1 MIKIKL
7 TLIVFLLF
15 QTTIQAQFIL
25 ETPSIL
31 KTEQNVK
38 IVTDGVILPGG
49 QGRLTVVASNK
60 LDNSPRAISGLFLNN
75 SAAGFM
81 TSFSTALEGG
91 TYPFTTS
98 KTLGKLYYGVR
109 GIGYGTCALPRN
121 AWELIF
127 GVNMDYS
134 VGVYGLAQN
143 AGWAAGIYGE
153 VGDENCRG
161 LKFRL
166 AGFFNGNVL
175 TTGNSFSLS
184 DAKVKTNVENLAGSG
199 VLSKV
204 LSLRPVKYQFRKDDY
219 STLQLPEGTN
229 YGLIAQELS
238 EVFPDLVSDQV
249 MPPKYDKEG
258 NLLSEAIAI
267 KAVNYTALIPLLIAS
282 IKEQNGVTE
291 QYQQTIQRLQSKI
304 DEIEKKVIKP
314 SDMGMM
320 IDDKSIDNLKIS
332 PNPFSDYTTIQ
343 YDAKDA
349 LTSSQ
354 IIIRDNTGSVIQDIN
369 ITDQKKGEIILNTS
383 KWSSQIYFISL
394 VLDNKVK
401 STQKII
407 LQR

>member
-15 QTTIQAQFIL
+15 QTTIQAQFTFQTPNIL
-25 ETPSIL
+25 RA
-31 KTEQNVK
+31 EQNVQ
-38 IVTDGVILPGG
+38 IATNGAILPTT
-49 QGRLTVVASNK
+49 QGRLSVLCDN
-60 LDNSPRAISGLFLNN
+60 LDIPERQRPIAGFFLNRIPATGW
-75 SAAGFM
+75 SAW
-81 TSFSTALEGG
+81 SVALEAG

-98 KTLGKLYYGVR
+98 KTPGRVYYGIR
-109 GIGYGTCALPRN
+109 GVGYGTCSLPRSLFN
-121 AWELIF
+121 LSA
-127 GVNMDYS
+127 MDYS
-134 VGVYGLAQN
+134 YGVYGLAQN
-143 AGWAAGIYGE
+143 AGWAAGVFGE

-161 LKFRL
+161 LKFRF
-166 AGFFNGNVL
+166 AGFFNGNLL

-184 DAKVKTNVENLAGSG
+184 DSKLKTNVENLAGTG
-199 VLSKV
+199 ILEKI
-204 LSLRPVKYQFRKDDY
+204 LSLRPVKYEFKKDEY
-219 STLQLPEGTN
+219 STLKLAEGTN
-229 YGLIAQELS
+229 YGLMAQEL
-238 EVFPDLVSDQV
+238 EQVFPDLVSDQA

-258 NLLSEAIAI
+258 NLLSEAIAV

-304 DEIEKKVIKP
+304 DEIEKKVVKTNDI
-314 SDMGMM
+314 GLM

-354 IIIRDNTGSVIQDIN
+354 IIIRDNTGNVIQDIN
-369 ITDQKKGEIILNTS
+369 INDQKKGEIILNTS
-383 KWSSQIYFISL
+383 KWSSQIYFVSL